1 MAHRQEAERKYFE
14 NMTRVKDL
22 ETENLELEL
31 ELEVVKKRLSDLDPA
46 FQKYIETFTK
56 LAEEIKRQDE
66 SPL

>member
-46 FQKYIETFTK
+46 FQKYMETFTK
-56 LAEEIKRQDE
+56 LAD
-66 SPL
+66 